1 MAIKSSG
8 FTLLIAMI
16 FVGVILAFAV
26 TLGALGYK
34 QSILASDATQ
44 SQFAFYAADS
54 ALECALY
61 ADQKQYPSP
70 VWYDPSDPTTNAI
83 QCQGV
88 TTPLTTLC
96 YSPQPPGTAATCLGN
111 TNEWISTAR
120 IPIDASSPT
129 PRCADLTFYE
139 PKNRAGVYIFSEGY
153 NISCATLNALGP
165 NDPTRVVARGIQ
177 AQY

>member
-54 ALECALY
+54 GLECALY

-70 VWYDPSDPTTNAI
+70 VWYDPSDPSSNSI

-88 TTPLTTLC
+88 TTQLHTDC
-96 YSPQPPGTAATCLGN
+96 ESPTEEPACLGN

-129 PRCADLTFYE
+129 PRCVDLTFYE
-139 PKNRAGVYIFSEGY
+139 PKNRIGVYIFSEGY